1 MNNSLELV
9 YESIYQRTPI
19 NEKFLGLSGK
29 PLHDVYN
36 RVKQIIHDTYGED
49 VMDIILN
56 DVKLDDV
63 KRALFDMIKQSDIED
78 LLKVKLINKIGKT
91 KNFCSLYNLVSINS
105 RAY

>member
-1 MNNSLELV
+1 
-9 YESIYQRTPI
+9 
-19 NEKFLGLSGK
+19 
-29 PLHDVYN
+29 
-36 RVKQIIHDTYGED
+36 
-49 VMDIILN
+49 MDIILN

-78 LLKVKLINKIGKT
+78 LLKVKLINKIGKA